1 MALQTQRKCSKRP
14 KNDTKGHNFGS
25 VDLNF
30 FKLAKNVCFE
40 GILSHAKNQDRF
52 PSPVRSSG
60 SSNTRKLLKRV
71 EKAKCVILWSGR
83 CTLWKKMEQMF
94 LLRCLVDLGHHP
106 CRVSDRHGSLC
117 ILLYRS
123 DILYIVASVMLYRRD
138 IPCLLPF
145 LMLLQR

>member
-14 KNDTKGHNFGS
+14 KNDTKGHSFGS
-25 VDLNF
+25 VDCNF
-30 FKLAKNVCFE
+30 FKLAKNVCFD

-52 PSPVRSSG
+52 PSPFRSSG

-71 EKAKCVILWSGR
+71 EKAKCVICVR
-83 CTLWKKMEQMF
+83 QMHTVEKNGTDVSINF
-94 LLRCLVDLGHHP
+94 LRCLVDLGHHP
-106 CRVSDRHGSLC
+106 CKVSDRHGSLC

-145 LMLLQR
+145 LMLL